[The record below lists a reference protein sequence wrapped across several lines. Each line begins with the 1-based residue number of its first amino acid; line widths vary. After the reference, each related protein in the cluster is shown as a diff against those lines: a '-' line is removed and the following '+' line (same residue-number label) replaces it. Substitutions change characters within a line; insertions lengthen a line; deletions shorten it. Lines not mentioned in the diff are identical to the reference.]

1 MSEELHPAA
10 HWSNS
15 CMTVIKGM
23 SGVFLIL
30 SLIYLAIAGANF
42 AVLGAIFVDAE
53 WAGTARAA
61 AFGGVGFVSVLA
73 LSLVGM
79 WAASTRSELHV
90 MVYAGIAAAV
100 AVIML
105 VEVATSCFGAASAA
119 FGVGYINGFSLFTGV
134 LAAVCCGLAAS
145 SVILGRRLAAS
156 GAVASWPTAD
166 ELVAA
171 VEGGVPAAAQGL
183 QAPSD
188 EAGFAAE
195 SRGGA
200 SAEEAPAPA
209 AEPDGL
215 PLDAAPLW
223 DGAAGAAEPDPLEG
237 DADADE
243 GASEDDVEDDDEPLV
258 GNHLAPAQVRSGSA
272 EPEAEREEP
281 AGAVAPEA
289 LAADVDTEATGMLR
303 IDPGLIDRA
312 RAGRA
317 VAAADVA
324 ADPLQ
329 DLDEPEDE
337 DEDGED
343 VPFMGRHFKSSR

>member
-1 MSEELHPAA
+1 MS
-10 HWSNS
+10 
-15 CMTVIKGM
+15 VIKAM
-23 SGVFLIL
+23 SVVFLIL
-30 SLIYLAIAGANF
+30 SLIYLAVAGANF
-42 AVLGAIFVDAE
+42 AVLGAVFIDAE

-61 AFGGVGFVSVLA
+61 AFGGVAFALVLA
-73 LSLVGM
+73 LSLAGM
-79 WAASTRSELHV
+79 LATSTRAELHA
-90 MVYAGIAAAV
+90 MIYTGLAAAT
-100 AVIML
+100 AVLMV
-105 VEVATSCFGAASAA
+105 VEVVTGCFGARDAA
-119 FGVGYINGFSLFTGV
+119 FGIAYINGFSLFTGA

-171 VEGGVPAAAQGL
+171 VEGGAPAVAQGL

-195 SRGGA
+195 SSGGA

-215 PLDAAPLW
+215 PLDGASLW

-243 GASEDDVEDDDEPLV
+243 GASEDDAEDDDEPLV
-258 GNHLAPAQVRSGSA
+258 GSHLAPAQVRSGSA
-272 EPEAEREEP
+272 EPDAEREEP

-303 IDPGLIDRA
+303 IDPSLIDRA

-329 DLDEPEDE
+329 DLDEPRTKMM
-337 DEDGED
+337 
-343 VPFMGRHFKSSR
+343 MGRTSPSWAGTSSPRGSGAPRGGRRHI